1 MRARG
6 PAPAVLHPGGDPRH
20 QGALHSGGRPAG
32 FCPSALLSDDQP
44 PGRTDSGAVSS
55 GGIFAIL
62 TMWGIRI
69 GLTWI
74 YIGMFGRDLKMV
86 WFFMIMDNISR
97 CILLWSLYRRR
108 KRSLLLFDEY

>member
-1 MRARG
+1 MRN
-6 PAPAVLHPGGDPRH
+6 VIII
-20 QGALHSGGRPAG
+20 
-32 FCPSALLSDDQP
+32 LSKLEIIATKKYITP
-44 PGRTDSGAVSS
+44 
-55 GGIFAIL
+55 IFAIL